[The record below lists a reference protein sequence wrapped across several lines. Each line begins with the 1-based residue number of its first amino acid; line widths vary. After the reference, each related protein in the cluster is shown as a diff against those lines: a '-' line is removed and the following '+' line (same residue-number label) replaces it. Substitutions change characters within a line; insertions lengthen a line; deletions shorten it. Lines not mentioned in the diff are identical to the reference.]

1 MIEPVVLF
9 SINFGYIALKAFQQ
23 KNVMHD
29 NYVAMLPTSIGMAYC
44 ETFIMGTIAVIAV
57 AGNGWIDAAIN
68 ATAMGLGGGL
78 GSVAATWYH
87 NRLRGKNYG

>member
-1 MIEPVVLF
+1 MIEPLLLF
-9 SINFGYIALKAFQQ
+9 VINFIYIAFKAFQQ

-29 NYVAMLPTSIGMAYC
+29 NYVAMVPTSVGMAFC

-57 AGNGWIDAAIN
+57 AGNSWMHSVVN

-78 GSVAATWYH
+78 GSVGATWYH
-87 NRLRGKNYG
+87 NKLRGK